1 MHGHRPIQAGHRPG
15 SRGAQGEGIT
25 TPGPLLLQHVRDAIA
40 CDAEELPAGERT
52 HAFDYAAILAD
63 TPELIDRTEGPH
75 KDPGT
80 AMSYVMAEVIT
91 ETLRYL
97 EEDDV

>member
-1 MHGHRPIQAGHRPG
+1 MDIDPSAPATDRAVEAL
-15 SRGAQGEGIT
+15 SAQGIA
-25 TPGPLLLQHVRDAIA
+25 TPGPLLQHVRDAVA
-40 CDAEELPAGERT
+40 RDAEELPAGERT
-52 HAFDYAAILAD
+52 HPFDYAALFAD
-63 TPELIDRTEGPH
+63 TPELIDRTEGPL

-80 AMSYVMAEVIT
+80 AMSYVMAEVIN